1 MTLFAAGALTLAA
14 CGSGGYGGS
23 GASSSSSGASG
34 ASAASGGSASAAA
47 AATDLAAWESPLG
60 AIVVDGTGRTL
71 YVFDKDTAGAAASAC
86 TGPCVSLWPAL
97 TTTSSAPS
105 VSGVTGEVGTA
116 PTADG
121 KEQVTLDGHRLYT
134 FSGDSGTQQMNGQGY
149 MGLWWAVAPD
159 GTKVTATAAS
169 AVPGY

>member
-1 MTLFAAGALTLAA
+1 VRRIGIVTLVAAGALALAA
-14 CGSGGYGGS
+14 CGSGGS
-23 GASSSSSGASG
+23 GASSGSSSASG
-34 ASAASGGSASAAA
+34 ASGGSASAAA
-47 AATDLAAWESPLG
+47 AATDLAAWVSPLG
-60 AIVVDGTGRTL
+60 SVVVDGTGRTV
-71 YVFDKDTAGAAASAC
+71 YAFDKDTAGAASAC
-86 TGPCVSLWPAL
+86 TGACVSLWPAL

-134 FSGDSGTQQMNGQGY
+134 FSGDSGTQQLNGQGY

-159 GTKVTATAAS
+159 GTTVTATAAP
-169 AVPGY
+169 APPGY